1 MTGITIKNGL
11 MLRYLREFGIA
22 IVICALLAVTVDYIC
37 FLFIGE
43 TSAGTW
49 YDKYWMG
56 FFFCCA
62 FVVSSFVILRNKLGD
77 KPEYLYLI
85 LVLAISLY
93 MTWSLSLYIVG
104 WDTGIHFRNVLGWA
118 DIDDQFELSRS
129 ELAYITTSLLN
140 DDGSGFPMSLEG
152 TYQMESWLN
161 GNNSNIQEIR
171 PAYSFWKVATAIE
184 YLPCSAVMI
193 FCELLDAPFTT
204 SHFLSLLPSIL
215 IYSFVTFAGMKKLQ
229 SGKALYGVICL
240 LPTAVF
246 LVSNYGYQ
254 YWNMSFFLYGFA
266 CLASFL
272 QRREVVPLKSIIL
285 MIVAFF
291 LASLPRLAY
300 APLIL
305 LSLLVPKCCFKS
317 GRISRIY
324 RVSIVLATIIAASIY
339 LIPLLQSGFGEGD
352 VRGGSDIDP
361 AAQLAFILSDPVAYI
376 KRLIRF
382 FAPPYTM
389 MEDGAN
395 IASGYLTPSASIRF
409 IGFYAYLGY
418 IPYPLFLTLIALL
431 AFLTISDTNRNLS
444 YGPVPAIACI
454 SVSLIIIIAITTA
467 LYLDFNNVGENA
479 FRGVQARYLLPFIFP
494 ALAFLGSNKWNLNG
508 TRIPS
513 SIYNGGALAVVSGVV
528 LASWWIAYVCKIY

>member
-1 MTGITIKNGL
+1 MA
-11 MLRYLREFGIA
+11 LRYLREFGIA

-62 FVVSSFVILRNKLGD
+62 FVISSFVILRDKLAD

-93 MTWSLSLYIVG
+93 MAWSLSLYIVG

-129 ELAYITTSLLN
+129 ELAYITTSLLS

-184 YLPCSAVMI
+184 YLPCSAVMF

-291 LASLPRLAY
+291 LASLPRLVY

-305 LSLLVPKCCFKS
+305 LSLLVPKCCFRS
-317 GRISRIY
+317 GKVSHIY
-324 RVSIVLATIIAASIY
+324 RIGIILATIIAASIY
-339 LIPLLQSGFGEGD
+339 LVPLMQNGFGEGD
-352 VRGGSDIDP
+352 ARGGSSVNP
-361 AAQLAFILSDPVAYI
+361 SAQLAFILSDPIEYV
-376 KRLIRF
+376 KRLIHF
-382 FAPPYTM
+382 YAPPYATI
-389 MEDGAN
+389 ENDKTV
-395 IASGYLTPSASIRF
+395 ISGFLTPTSSIRI
-409 IGFYAYLGY
+409 IGSYAYLGR
-418 IPYPLFLTLIALL
+418 IAYPLFLVLLTLLVFLAL
-431 AFLTISDTNRNLS
+431 SDTGEGVA
-444 YGPVPAIACI
+444 YGPIPALACI
-454 SVSLIIIIAITTA
+454 GTSFAVIVAITTA
-467 LYLDFNNVGENA
+467 MYLDFNNVGEDA
-479 FRGVQARYLLPFIFP
+479 FRGVQARYLLPFVYP
-494 ALAFLGSNKWNLNG
+494 TLAFLGNRKLNLKG
-508 TRIPS
+508 SYIPS
-513 SIYNGGALAVVSGVV
+513 AIYNGGALAIVSGIV
-528 LASWWIAYVCKIY
+528 LTSWWIAYVCRIY